1 MPSPK
6 DIEEKMRQMLNAW
19 KTLAPSKSFGGMTVE
34 DFEALIKPALDE
46 RAHIAELEAETI
58 QAKARRDQH
67 DANFN
72 AKAKQAVAGVVADPD
87 LGPNSALYEAW
98 GYTPDRDRKTGLHR
112 NKHKEPDTK

>member
-6 DIEEKMRQMLNAW
+6 DIEEKMQRMLHAW
-19 KTLAPSKSFGGMTVE
+19 QTIAPEKSFGGMTVAQ
-34 DFEALIKPALDE
+34 FEAIITPALDE
-46 RAHIAELEAETI
+46 RQHIAELNAQLI
-58 QAKARRDQH
+58 QATARRDQF

-87 LGPNSALYEAW
+87 FGPDSALYEAW

-112 NKHKEPDTK
+112 TKHTEPDTK